1 MFAVVRDLIR
11 YNKEFAIGALLVGI
25 IVGFSLLSYFSP
37 VDPTLVYMVP
47 PERPPSTEYWFG
59 TNSRGQ
65 ELFWQAT
72 FAIRNTL
79 AFGLLVAFLSRI
91 ISITV
96 GLVAG
101 YIGGWVDRVLMSVN
115 DVVVALPIFPIL
127 VLFYF
132 VMRDDLDTLKLA
144 IVMACFGWPFDARLI
159 RSIAVGLRHREFTH
173 HAVFAGMSS
182 RKIMFEEHLPYV
194 MPIVFATAM
203 ANMIWSIGLAV
214 TLAVLGFTDLNV
226 PTIGT
231 MIYWANNHSA
241 MVVGTWWWIV
251 VPVVLVVITFIG
263 LYLLAV
269 SLNEYIDPRS
279 RLRRMGGA
287 ALASGAPTL
296 GAEGGAALVSGVPT
310 VGGDVLAEPEG
321 RP

>member
-11 YNKEFAIGALLVGI
+11 YNKEFAIGAFLVGI
-25 IVGFSLLSYFSP
+25 IVGFSCLSYFSP
-37 VDPTLVYMVP
+37 VDPSLVYVVP
-47 PERPPSTEYWFG
+47 PEQPPSTEYWFG

-79 AFGLLVAFLSRI
+79 SFGLLVAFLSRI

-132 VMRDDLDTLKLA
+132 AMRDDLDTLKLA

-173 HAVFAGMSS
+173 HAVFAGMSA

-226 PTIGT
+226 PSIGT

-241 MVVGTWWWIV
+241 MVVGTWWWIA

-287 ALASGAPTL
+287 ALVSGTPTL
-296 GAEGGAALVSGVPT
+296 GA
-310 VGGDVLAEPEG
+310 DVLGEPASTMETATETAIEIGG